1 MLVVDL
7 MSLHVNCQSGWRF
20 VSLHVCTQ
28 LLFLAVFTLF
38 IVEDDTKKKRGGDDK
53 EANKITRNAYIQN
66 SIKNEKPSV
75 G

>member
-1 MLVVDL
+1 

-20 VSLHVCTQ
+20 VSLNVCTQ